1 MGVLYLLFLQTCKG
15 ITFIEKFDLT
25 NNVYLMSD
33 KDILCESLSTLL
45 QYTQY
50 FNSMRSNSPSKNQIR
65 FFANFPTFVNFAVFI
80 IFAKIALLVMALL
93 TSTITALTSSADF
106 ANFLRIFFL
115 LCMIDVFKLLCKLE
129 EYLSASTPSYGF
141 INSITMVLVFSS
153 ELLFC

>member
-1 MGVLYLLFLQTCKG
+1 MGDLYLLFLQTCKG

-50 FNSMRSNSPSKNQIR
+50 FDSMRSNSFQKSDQIL
-65 FFANFPTFVNFAVFI
+65 ANFPTFVNFAVFTV
-80 IFAKIALLVMALL
+80 FTKIALLVRALL

-106 ANFLRIFFL
+106 ANFCEF
-115 LCMIDVFKLLCKLE
+115 
-129 EYLSASTPSYGF
+129 
-141 INSITMVLVFSS
+141 FSS
-153 ELLFC
+153 YA